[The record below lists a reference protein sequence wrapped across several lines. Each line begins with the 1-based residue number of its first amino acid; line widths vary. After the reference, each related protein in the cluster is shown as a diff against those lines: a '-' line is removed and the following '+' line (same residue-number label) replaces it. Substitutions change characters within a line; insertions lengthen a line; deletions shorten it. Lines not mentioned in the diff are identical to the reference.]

1 MEPVHIHK
9 STLHKSNLIFLLII
23 PIIIFGLFLYLILVK
38 ENQNQKKAE
47 AVNNTYVL
55 GTQSKLDNPNK

>member
-9 STLHKSNLIFLLII
+9 STLYKSNLIFLLII
-23 PIIIFGLFLYLILVK
+23 PIIIFGLFLCLFLVK
-38 ENQNQKKAE
+38 ENQNHKKAE

-55 GTQSKLDNPNK
+55 GTQNKLDNLNK